1 MRSFKVGDVNG
12 DYVGLRHGI
21 NVPSHVQ
28 TGHKYSGVNFTSYLA
43 VVAEVD
49 GREAG
54 CETICFTEELPSPDN
69 PSGGCAY
76 LMNLSVTEP
85 VGRMDVRPVTTEII
99 RTL

>member
-1 MRSFKVGDVNG
+1 MFGVDPTEDLLSANRK
-12 DYVGLRHGI
+12 YYERHIVDG
-21 NVPSHVQ
+21 
-28 TGHKYSGVNFTSYLA
+28 SYLA